1 MTAHVKIDPR
11 LRHWVEHNL
20 DRGCASEQLIEGM
33 IAQRFDPPI
42 AQGVVRAFVDARISG
57 LP

>member
-11 LRHWVEHNL
+11 LRHWVEHNF
-20 DRGCASEQLIEGM
+20 DRGCPPEQLVEGM

-42 AQGVVRAFVDARISG
+42 AQGWCKRSWTRAQRVCR
-57 LP
+57 